1 MVSPS
6 LRGLA
11 ASAYLIAS
19 IALSTAAPIR
29 KKDACGILG
38 ATNATDIT
46 YDLVAAC
53 YKAIPFDSTIASE
66 TTGSVVDIFNDYY
79 VFRDSALTPD
89 LQMPFTSAPVDI
101 VKVLETIGST
111 NYARDLDF
119 HTDIALAI
127 ASLHDA
133 HASYNVD
140 CYSAYLF
147 EQPLVL
153 YAPVI
158 NGQQSVRVL
167 NDFLGR
173 DISDCEITTIDGN
186 PALPHLQDFA
196 DSLSLSKDAGARLN
210 AAIGSQV
217 YDASKNDFV
226 YNSGQFSQRAALPEN
241 PTITYELQ
249 CSNSASTMTIKDRWY
264 VWPNT
269 QVKFDS
275 VHSYLKNVCKTT
287 PPKNGTPS
295 KRELSSPVKKR
306 STPAF
311 KKSSFYDAASAT
323 IPPKRTSDL
332 SNAEML
338 GAGNATAFYQL
349 QNPSDVGVIVVHT
362 MDVDYEWNE
371 LTFIADGLSEFNR
384 RNISKIIFDFQNN
397 GGGSV
402 DFASTIVQLFF
413 PNTGPLDKI
422 LPQDLRVD
430 ASIQA
435 VSKRVFNTTGSL
447 YDATNYVDFATKER
461 YTSDGLFLNPV
472 TITRNGRSTL
482 FTEHT
487 GISTTDLQD
496 SAYTKFIQ
504 DFPWTNNAANIRIL
518 SDGRC
523 GSSCALTT
531 NYLHD
536 LYDVSTYSI
545 GGIRGEELSFFS
557 FAGGA
562 VSDLTT
568 VIGVYNSGDVPS
580 PLSPLPYNGDLRFPL
595 VEVYARNSDVPLEY
609 DYSKYPADTHL
620 NFDSEN
626 ARSRDVM
633 WTQVAANAWS

>member
-11 ASAYLIAS
+11 ASAYLIAL
-19 IALSTAAPIR
+19 IALSAAAPIR

-38 ATNATDIT
+38 ATNTTDLT
-46 YDLVAAC
+46 YDIVAAC

-66 TTGSVVDIFNDYY
+66 TIGSVVDIFNDYY

-101 VKVLETIGST
+101 VKVLEKIGST
-111 NYARDLDF
+111 SYTRDFDF
-119 HTDIALAI
+119 HTDIALAT

-133 HASYNVD
+133 HVD
-140 CYSAYLF
+140 Y
-147 EQPLVL
+147 
-153 YAPVI
+153 
-158 NGQQSVRVL
+158 SVRVL
-167 NDFLGR
+167 IDFLGR
-173 DISDCEITTIDGN
+173 NISDCEVTTINGN
-186 PALPHLQDFA
+186 AALPYLQNFA

-210 AAIGSQV
+210 AAVGSMV
-217 YDASKNDFV
+217 YDASQNDFL
-226 YNSGQFSQRAALPEN
+226 YNSGQFSQSGALPKN
-241 PTITYELQ
+241 PNITYELQ
-249 CSNSASTMTIKDRWY
+249 CSNSPSTMTITDYWY
-264 VWPNT
+264 VRPNY

-275 VHSYLKNVCKTT
+275 VDSYLKNVCKT
-287 PPKNGTPS
+287 PSKNGTPS
-295 KRELSSPVKKR
+295 KRELSSLVKKR
-306 STPAF
+306 STPVF
-311 KKSSFYDAASAT
+311 KKSSLYDAASG
-323 IPPKRTSDL
+323 IVPPKRTADL
-332 SNAEML
+332 SNAEKL
-338 GAGNATAFYQL
+338 GTGNATVFYQL

-362 MDVDYEWNE
+362 MEVEYEGNE
-371 LTFIADGLSEFNR
+371 LTFIAEGLSEFKR
-384 RNISKIIFDFQNN
+384 RNITKIIFDFQNN

-435 VSKRVFNTTGSL
+435 VSKRVFNTTGNL
-447 YDATNYVDFATKER
+447 YDAASYVDFATKER
-461 YTSDGLFLNPV
+461 YTSDELFLNPV
-472 TITRNGRSTL
+472 TITRNGRSSL
-482 FTEHT
+482 FTNYT
-487 GISTTDLQD
+487 GILTTDLQD
-496 SAYTKFIQ
+496 SAYTRFVQ
-504 DFPWTNNAANIRIL
+504 DFPWTNNAVNIRIL

-536 LYDVSTYSI
+536 LYGVSTYSI
-545 GGIRGEELSFFS
+545 GGIQGEELSFFS

-568 VIGVYNSGDVPS
+568 VIEVYNLGNVTS
-580 PLSPLPYNGDLRFPL
+580 PLNPLPYYGDLRFPL

-633 WTQVAANAWS
+633 WAQVAADAWS